1 MVASNYATL
10 SRQPLHRH
18 DRRPIAPAS
27 LSPVCPSL
35 SLHPSLHPNSMSL
48 HPPALDGRLR
58 SPWSSL
64 SRRFMSSHP
73 SAHPLPHSAA
83 SVHQQHT
90 SQATPLFAAVPAN
103 TTTDER
109 SETDSMGA
117 IGVKHTAYWGAQT
130 QRSLHHF
137 SIGTDHFPRAMIRAL
152 GILKKVQL
160 HPFV

>member
-1 MVASNYATL
+1 
-10 SRQPLHRH
+10 
-18 DRRPIAPAS
+18 
-27 LSPVCPSL
+27 
-35 SLHPSLHPNSMSL
+35 
-48 HPPALDGRLR
+48 
-58 SPWSSL
+58 
-64 SRRFMSSHP
+64 MSSHP

-137 SIGTDHFPRAMIRAL
+137 SIGTDHFPRVAPFRLVPSSNVAMTCWDKSHCLGPQPPFSMSHLVAIVVMTVGHSLAL
-152 GILKKVQL
+152 LL
-160 HPFV
+160 FFFL